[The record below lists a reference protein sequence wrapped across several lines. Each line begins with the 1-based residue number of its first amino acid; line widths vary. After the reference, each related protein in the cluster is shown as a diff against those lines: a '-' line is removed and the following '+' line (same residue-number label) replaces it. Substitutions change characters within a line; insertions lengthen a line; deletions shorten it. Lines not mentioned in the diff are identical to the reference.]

1 MRTASKAKTKS
12 YDYWHDMA
20 DRVSRMKPEDLVS
33 GMVLLGSTQAIADS
47 VGRFAEMGIDE
58 LGLYV
63 NIGLKDPQR
72 TREEMQRF
80 MEEVAPLFPEVGA
93 GGRIAAE

>member
-33 GMVLLGSTQAIADS
+33 GMVLLGTTQSIVDS
-47 VGRFAEMGIDE
+47 VGRFEDMGIDE

-63 NIGLKDPQR
+63 NIGLKDPQQ

-80 MEEVAPLFPEVGA
+80 MEEVAPRFAEDQATGN
-93 GGRIAAE
+93 IAAE